1 MDGMV
6 QHGRHARASVR
17 GWLEQHQAIIER
29 LPYILISSMDS
40 DRRVSDMPWAVANDQ
55 QDPKWALSTFPL
67 VISGAATV
75 TLLDD
80 PDLFAGFD
88 ELWIPSQLPV
98 ANPPDEA
105 FLVAP
110 RELDGEVPIGVL
122 RWVQD
127 SGCRLGLG
135 DGEGLNY
142 VADDLGLATTLG
154 LT

>member
-1 MDGMV
+1 M
-6 QHGRHARASVR
+6 
-17 GWLEQHQAIIER
+17 
-29 LPYILISSMDS
+29 
-40 DRRVSDMPWAVANDQ
+40 VSDMPWAVAKGQ
-55 QDPKWALSTFPL
+55 QDPKWALSTSPL

-110 RELDGEVPIGVL
+110 RELNGEVPVGVL

-127 SGCRLGLG
+127 SGCRLGVG